1 MASPVEF
8 LEAPIPRPLLWVGVP
23 IAALALIG
31 VLVFLRFPYGEFAP
45 LMSRVLSDATG
56 GEVHVGDIEP
66 ALTIGGPGMA
76 ARDIRIV
83 GAGRQRFDIDPLR
96 VRPAWSSSWLS
107 GEPAL
112 KIEAESAA
120 GRVDGIAVLGNE
132 PSWSGEIA
140 EVDLARLP
148 VLPSM
153 GLTLS
158 GTLTAAAELTLSELG
173 ATGPLSF
180 DANSGR
186 IEHAMLPVGIDY
198 ERISADL
205 MLGGGAIVAVH
216 NFDLEGPALSASV
229 TGSVLRGREPGEP
242 QLDLAVEIEIKNPL
256 LRAAVQG
263 VGVRVDGRGR
273 SAFSVRGTPSAP
285 RMR

>member
-1 MASPVEF
+1 MREVG
-8 LEAPIPRPLLWVGVP
+8 GVP
-23 IAALALIG
+23 
-31 VLVFLRFPYGEFAP
+31 R
-45 LMSRVLSDATG
+45 
-56 GEVHVGDIEP
+56 
-66 ALTIGGPGMA
+66 
-76 ARDIRIV
+76 
-83 GAGRQRFDIDPLR
+83 
-96 VRPAWSSSWLS
+96 
-107 GEPAL
+107 L
-112 KIEAESAA
+112 K
-120 GRVDGIAVLGNE
+120 
-132 PSWSGEIA
+132 
-140 EVDLARLP
+140 ARLDYF
-148 VLPSM
+148 LFKHRFNGQLHSIYAEA
-153 GLTLS
+153 